1 MCVKNLVFFKDTFE
15 ENPEI
20 NSGLLLDDENIIC
33 LCCGSIIEKGDY
45 TIIKKY
51 PSFETYYANIALLEN
66 FSDELTEN

>member
-1 MCVKNLVFFKDTFE
+1 MCIKNLVFFKDTFE
-15 ENPEI
+15 ENTEI
-20 NSGLLLDDENIIC
+20 NSGLLLDDGNIIC

-51 PSFETYYANIALLEN
+51 PLFETYYANEALLEN